1 MSSPGKDEIGTGLI
15 AFCWA
20 LFPFSFVIVSLRV
33 WTRVAYLKDRMQIH
47 DWLMVAALVRYSD
60 QPECL
65 MRHLTLSQFFEII
78 HAALLTAAREAGMG
92 RHIFDLEPAQIGQI
106 GHYIVTLESFSVI
119 VSYFGR
125 MSFAAFLLSV
135 IGSQSKGER
144 IFLWAMIISDTIINT
159 FVVIQSYADC
169 GVHLSANWDPAVA
182 AIAHCQPA
190 TFATYLGYF
199 QASLNSF
206 CDLALT
212 ILPITIIRKLNMP
225 MGTKIGLGALLMLS
239 IL

>member
-1 MSSPGKDEIGTGLI
+1 MITTYLSHASSNTFK
-15 AFCWA
+15 
-20 LFPFSFVIVSLRV
+20 
-33 WTRVAYLKDRMQIH
+33 
-47 DWLMVAALVRYSD
+47 
-60 QPECL
+60 
-65 MRHLTLSQFFEII
+65 FFEVI
-78 HAALLTAAREAGMG
+78 HAALLTAAREVGMG
-92 RHIFDLEPAQIGQI
+92 RHIYDLEPAQIGHV
-106 GHYIVTLESFSVI
+106 GHYIVTIESFSVI

-135 IGSQSKGER
+135 IGSQSKFER
-144 IFLWAMIISDTIINT
+144 IFLWSLIVSDTIINV
-159 FVVIQSYADC
+159 FVVIQAYADC
-169 GVHLSANWDPAVA
+169 GVHMSANWDPAVA

-190 TFATYLGYF
+190 SFQTYLGYF